1 MTNSYQSTAFRSSAR
16 PVDTFVAPP
25 SVQPKTGIEQLAEA
39 LQSINP
45 NIQSFLETRIKKE
58 VEKEEAEG
66 TELAIEDAAK
76 NFKDISRGVKKTDGE
91 DAARRLIGGS
101 IFADRAYQRTKA
113 EILGNNLKSTLSN
126 SYATTQ
132 VDGKSLNT
140 FSLQSPQFQTWLE
153 GERTKVIDQL
163 GDINPTYV
171 NKYFLPKLADAT
183 STVTSSHIEQHQEY
197 NLEKL
202 KNLAVPLVKGLIV
215 SDDEE
220 DQTLITTFEESM
232 NNLGLVTKDRS
243 DLNKTIVGV
252 LLDQAE
258 AVGLSGDG
266 DIEAAEDILDIALK
280 FPYGVDGKLN
290 LTAHPD
296 YQGKVNTLKK
306 QINDF
311 AFTQEKRR
319 QIQKERDKNDDIV
332 NTIGRF
338 AETGNANLIT
348 ELQKRYVLDATKI
361 GTAAV
366 ALDGNTRERSA
377 QIETRII
384 NDGFASKA
392 DAATAALGWYLDE
405 RTPKTQ
411 ANRTRLSQLLGVAN
425 GSENGDFSN
434 LNKMLSELNSQLK
447 GEFSGSGFIIG
458 ETGQLNDKGSSAVN
472 DIFNAAKL
480 ESIRYILGEGKGV
493 DPLTEIEKLEEIKQ
507 NAIEKA
513 RKKANPFKDLINN
526 NNLQPNNE
534 KKEQN
539 LDDIQGDFEAG
550 AATEVT
556 DEEARR
562 IIEAEDAEENNIFT
576 VKRGDTLT
584 SIATQTGVSIP
595 NLIKLNN
602 IKDPNNIQVGD
613 NLILKETEAKT
624 TEATNK
630 TTTTPTITQSSKQQ
644 SIVTAANELG
654 IKPED
659 LASVISQ
666 ETMGTFNH
674 QIKGGEGGNYKG
686 LIQFGIPERKK
697 YGYRDDMTFEEQITG
712 PVVRYLKDRGVKP
725 GHGVKEIYAA
735 ILTGNVSTLESDG
748 LTRTDSFGTSVES
761 ALPELS
767 QGGSH
772 YNNALDFL
780 AEQGKFKQKS

>member
-1 MTNSYQSTAFRSSAR
+1 MTSSFQSTAFQSSAR
-16 PVDTFVAPP
+16 PVDTFVRPP
-25 SVQPKTGIEQLAEA
+25 SVQPKSDIEQLAEA

-45 NIQSFLETRIKKE
+45 AIQSFIGSRIEKA

-132 VDGKSLNT
+132 VDGRSLNA
-140 FSLQSPQFQTWLE
+140 FSLESPQFQTWLE
-153 GERTKVIDQL
+153 GERTKVVDQL

-171 NKYFLPKLADAT
+171 NKYFLPKLSDAT
-183 STVTSSHIEQHQEY
+183 ANITSSHIEQHQEY

-306 QINDF
+306 QINDYMD
-311 AFTQEKRR
+311 TQETRRKRE
-319 QIQKERDKNDDIV
+319 KERLKQEDIV
-332 NTIGRF
+332 NTFKTF
-338 AETGNANLIT
+338 AETGNASLIT
-348 ELQKRYVLDATKI
+348 NLQKKYPLEAPKI
-361 GTAAV
+361 GNAGV

-377 QIETRII
+377 QLETRII
-384 NDGFASKA
+384 SDGFESKK
-392 DAATAALGWYLDE
+392 DAATAAYNWYADV

-425 GSENGDFSN
+425 GSENGDFNN

-447 GEFSGSGFIIG
+447 GEFSGSVFIIG
-458 ETGQLNDKGSSAVN
+458 TTGQLNDKGSSAVN
-472 DIFNAAKL
+472 DLFNEAKL

-493 DPLTEIEKLEEIKQ
+493 DPLTEIEKLEQIKEKF
-507 NAIEKA
+507 IKKA
-513 RKKANPFKDLINN
+513 RKKANPFEDLNN
-526 NNLQPNNE
+526 NDNLQPNNE
-534 KKEQN
+534 KKEQD
-539 LDDIQGDFEAG
+539 LSDIEGDFEAG

-562 IIEAEDAEENNIFT
+562 IIEAED
-576 VKRGDTLT
+576 
-584 SIATQTGVSIP
+584 
-595 NLIKLNN
+595 
-602 IKDPNNIQVGD
+602 
-613 NLILKETEAKT
+613 KEQKSVLDEID
-624 TEATNK
+624 
-630 TTTTPTITQSSKQQ
+630 IT
-644 SIVTAANELG
+644 
-654 IKPED
+654 KPLEYNSLER
-659 LASVISQ
+659 LAV
-666 ETMGTFNH
+666 
-674 QIKGGEGGNYKG
+674 EGGFTPEQAKIMAAIALAESSGRARALNDNTDTGDLSYGLWQINMIDYPTYKLG
-686 LIQFGIPERKK
+686 EERRKQMK
-697 YGYRDDMTFEEQITG
+697 
-712 PVVRYLKDRGVKP
+712 LKDNDELYDPAVNVR
-725 GHGVKEIYAA
+725 AA
-735 ILTGNVSTLESDG
+735 KMIFDQQGYDAW
-748 LTRTDSFGTSVES
+748 SVYKS
-761 ALPELS
+761 GAYKKFLPKT
-767 QGGSH
+767 
-772 YNNALDFL
+772 N
-780 AEQGKFKQKS
+780 

>member
-1 MTNSYQSTAFRSSAR
+1 MTNSFQSTAFQPQAS
-16 PVDTFVAPP
+16 PVDTFVQPV
-25 SVQPKTGIEQLAEA
+25 SVQPKSGIEQLAET
-39 LQSINP
+39 LKSINP
-45 NIQSFLETRIKKE
+45 AIQSFLETRIDQAVKE
-58 VEKEEAEG
+58 EEAEG

-132 VDGKSLNT
+132 VDGKSLNS

-153 GERTKVIDQL
+153 GEKTRVVDQL
-163 GDINPTYV
+163 SDINPTYV
-171 NKYFLPKLADAT
+171 NKYFLPKLAEAT
-183 STVTSSHIEQHQEY
+183 TTVTSSHIEQHQEY
-197 NLEKL
+197 NLERL

-338 AETGNANLIT
+338 AETGDANLIT
-348 ELQKRYVLDATKI
+348 ELQKRYVLDAAKI

-447 GEFSGSGFIIG
+447 GEFSGALFITG
-458 ETGQLNDKGSSAVN
+458 TTGQLNDKGSSAVN
-472 DIFNAAKL
+472 DLFNAAKL

-507 NAIEKA
+507 KAIKKA
-513 RKKANPFKDLINN
+513 RDQVNLVTPKSGVTEGGENEGQDLS
-526 NNLQPNNE
+526 
-534 KKEQN
+534 
-539 LDDIQGDFEAG
+539 DIEGDFEAG

-595 NLIKLNN
+595 NLIKLNK

-624 TEATNK
+624 TEATTK

-654 IKPED
+654 IKPKD

-674 QIKGGEGGNYKG
+674 QITGGEGGNYKG

-735 ILTGNVSTLESDG
+735 ILTGNVSTLQRDG

>member
-1 MTNSYQSTAFRSSAR
+1 MTSSFQSTAFQSSAR
-16 PVDTFVAPP
+16 PVDTFVRPP

-45 NIQSFLETRIKKE
+45 NIQSFLETRIKTE

-76 NFKDISRGVKKTDGE
+76 NFKNISRGIKKTDGE

-101 IFADRAYQRTKA
+101 IFADRAYQKTKA

-132 VDGKSLNT
+132 VDGRSLNS
-140 FSLQSPQFQTWLE
+140 FSLESPQFQTWLE
-153 GERTKVIDQL
+153 GERTKVVDQL

-258 AVGLSGDG
+258 AAGLSGNG
-266 DIEAAEDILDIALK
+266 DIEAAENILDIALK

-338 AETGNANLIT
+338 AETGDANLIT
-348 ELQKRYVLDATKI
+348 ELQKRYVLDAAKI

-447 GEFSGSGFIIG
+447 GEFSGALFITG
-458 ETGQLNDKGSSAVN
+458 TTGQLNDKGSSAVN
-472 DIFNAAKL
+472 DLFNAAKL

-507 NAIEKA
+507 KAIKKA
-513 RKKANPFKDLINN
+513 RDQVNLVTPKSGVTEGGENERQDLS
-526 NNLQPNNE
+526 
-534 KKEQN
+534 
-539 LDDIQGDFEAG
+539 DIEGDFEAG

-556 DEEARR
+556 DEEAKR

-697 YGYRDDMTFEEQITG
+697 YGYKDDMTFEEQVTG

-735 ILTGNVSTLESDG
+735 ILTGNVSTLQSDG

-780 AEQGKFKQKS
+780 AEQGKFQQKS

>member
-1 MTNSYQSTAFRSSAR
+1 MTSSYQSTAFQSSAR
-16 PVDTFVAPP
+16 PVDIFVRPP
-25 SVQPKTGIEQLAEA
+25 SVQPKSDIEQLAEA

-45 NIQSFLETRIKKE
+45 AIQSFIGSRIEKA

-76 NFKDISRGVKKTDGE
+76 NFKNISRGIKKTDGE

-132 VDGKSLNT
+132 VDGRSLNA
-140 FSLQSPQFQTWLE
+140 FSLESPQFQTWLE
-153 GERTKVIDQL
+153 GERTKVVDQL

-338 AETGNANLIT
+338 AETGDANLIT
-348 ELQKRYVLDATKI
+348 ELQKRYVLDAAKI

-377 QIETRII
+377 QIETRIV

-447 GEFSGSGFIIG
+447 GEFSGALFITG
-458 ETGQLNDKGSSAVN
+458 TTGQLNDKGSSAVN

-493 DPLTEIEKLEEIKQ
+493 DPLTEIERLEEIKQ
-507 NAIEKA
+507 KAIKKA
-513 RKKANPFKDLINN
+513 RDQV
-526 NNLQPNNE
+526 NLVTPKSGVTEGGKVN
-534 KKEQN
+534 EQN
-539 LDDIQGDFEAG
+539 LSDIEGDFEAG

-556 DEEARR
+556 DEEAKR
-562 IIEAEDAEENNIFT
+562 IIEAED
-576 VKRGDTLT
+576 
-584 SIATQTGVSIP
+584 
-595 NLIKLNN
+595 
-602 IKDPNNIQVGD
+602 
-613 NLILKETEAKT
+613 KEQKSVLDEID
-624 TEATNK
+624 
-630 TTTTPTITQSSKQQ
+630 IT
-644 SIVTAANELG
+644 
-654 IKPED
+654 KPLEYNSLER
-659 LASVISQ
+659 LAV
-666 ETMGTFNH
+666 
-674 QIKGGEGGNYKG
+674 EGGFTPEQAKIMAAIALAESSGRARALNDNTDTGDLSYGLWQINMIDYPTYKLG
-686 LIQFGIPERKK
+686 EERRRQMK
-697 YGYRDDMTFEEQITG
+697 
-712 PVVRYLKDRGVKP
+712 LKDNDELYDPAVNVR
-725 GHGVKEIYAA
+725 AA
-735 ILTGNVSTLESDG
+735 KMIFDQQGYDAW
-748 LTRTDSFGTSVES
+748 SVYKS
-761 ALPELS
+761 GAYKKFLPKT
-767 QGGSH
+767 
-772 YNNALDFL
+772 N
-780 AEQGKFKQKS
+780 

>member
-1 MTNSYQSTAFRSSAR
+1 MTNSFQSTAFQPQAS
-16 PVDTFVAPP
+16 PVDTFVQPV
-25 SVQPKTGIEQLAEA
+25 SVQPKSGIEQLAET
-39 LQSINP
+39 LKSINP
-45 NIQSFLETRIKKE
+45 AIQSFLETRIDQAVKE
-58 VEKEEAEG
+58 EEAEG

-132 VDGKSLNT
+132 VDGKSLNS

-153 GERTKVIDQL
+153 GEKTRVVDQL
-163 GDINPTYV
+163 SDINPTYV
-171 NKYFLPKLADAT
+171 NKYFLPKLAEAT
-183 STVTSSHIEQHQEY
+183 TTVTSSHIEQHQEY
-197 NLEKL
+197 NLERL

-243 DLNKTIVGV
+243 NLNKTIVGV

-266 DIEAAEDILDIALK
+266 DIEGAENILDIALK

-338 AETGNANLIT
+338 AETGDASLIT
-348 ELQKRYVLDATKI
+348 NLQKKYPLEASKI
-361 GTAAV
+361 GNAAV

-447 GEFSGSGFIIG
+447 GEFSGALFITG
-458 ETGQLNDKGSSAVN
+458 TTGQLNDKGSSAVN
-472 DIFNAAKL
+472 DLFNAAKL

-507 NAIEKA
+507 KAIKKA
-513 RKKANPFKDLINN
+513 RDQV
-526 NNLQPNNE
+526 NLVTPKSGVTEVGENE
-534 KKEQN
+534 GQN
-539 LDDIQGDFEAG
+539 LSDIEGDFEAG

-595 NLIKLNN
+595 NLIKLNK

-624 TEATNK
+624 TEATTK

-654 IKPED
+654 IKPKD

-674 QIKGGEGGNYKG
+674 QITGGEGGNYKG

-735 ILTGNVSTLESDG
+735 ILTGNVSTLQSDG

-772 YNNALDFL
+772 YKNALDFL
-780 AEQGKFKQKS
+780 AEQGKFQQKS

>member
-101 IFADRAYQRTKA
+101 IFADRAYQKTKA

-132 VDGKSLNT
+132 VDGRSLNA
-140 FSLQSPQFQTWLE
+140 FSLESPQFQTWLE
-153 GERTKVIDQL
+153 GERTKVVDQL

-258 AVGLSGDG
+258 AAGLSGNG
-266 DIEAAEDILDIALK
+266 DIEAAEKILDIAKK

-296 YQGKVNTLKK
+296 YQGKVNDLKRSINNYIYEYENRKDVERKRIQREDTINQLK
-306 QINDF
+306 Q
-311 AFTQEKRR
+311 
-319 QIQKERDKNDDIV
+319 
-332 NTIGRF
+332 F
-338 AETGNANLIT
+338 AETGNAQIISDLI
-348 ELQKRYVLDATKI
+348 KKYPLDATKI
-361 GTAAV
+361 STSGV
-366 ALDGNTRERSA
+366 AIDGNTLERSA
-377 QIETRII
+377 LVEFGMI
-384 NDGFASKA
+384 NGNYESSKEASI
-392 DAATAALGWYLDE
+392 AALQWYQDS
-405 RTPKTQ
+405 RTPKTVQ
-411 ANRTRLSQLLGVAN
+411 NRNRLTQLLGTAESV
-425 GSENGDFSN
+425 ERGDYTEI
-434 LNKMLSELNSQLK
+434 NKGLTELLGQLK
-447 GEFSGSGFIIG
+447 GEFSSSDFIVG
-458 ETGQLNDKGSSAVN
+458 ATGQLNDNGSRKVTDFYN
-472 DIFNAAKL
+472 KAKL
-480 ESIRYILGEGKGV
+480 ELYQYRLSEEGKAANT
-493 DPLTEIEKLEEIKQ
+493 LQIIEK
-507 NAIEKA
+507 IEAVKSKYIEQA
-513 RKKANPFKDLINN
+513 RKLNPGMNIESGVNDEGKI
-526 NNLQPNNE
+526 

-539 LDDIQGDFEAG
+539 IDDIQGDVEPG

-562 IIEAEDAEENNIFT
+562 IIEAEDKEEKSVLDEIDITKPLEYN
-576 VKRGDTLT
+576 TL
-584 SIATQTGVSIP
+584 
-595 NLIKLNN
+595 
-602 IKDPNNIQVGD
+602 
-613 NLILKETEAKT
+613 ER
-624 TEATNK
+624 
-630 TTTTPTITQSSKQQ
+630 
-644 SIVTAANELG
+644 
-654 IKPED
+654 
-659 LASVISQ
+659 LAV
-666 ETMGTFNH
+666 
-674 QIKGGEGGNYKG
+674 EGGFTPEQAKIMAAIALAESSGRARALNDNTDTGDLSYGLWQINMIDYPTYKLG
-686 LIQFGIPERKK
+686 EERRKQMK
-697 YGYRDDMTFEEQITG
+697 
-712 PVVRYLKDRGVKP
+712 LKDNDELYDPAVNVR
-725 GHGVKEIYAA
+725 AA
-735 ILTGNVSTLESDG
+735 KMIFDQQGYDAW
-748 LTRTDSFGTSVES
+748 SVYKS
-761 ALPELS
+761 GAYKKFLPKT
-767 QGGSH
+767 
-772 YNNALDFL
+772 N
-780 AEQGKFKQKS
+780 

>member
-1 MTNSYQSTAFRSSAR
+1 MTSSYQSTAFQSSAK
-16 PVDTFVAPP
+16 PVDTFVRPP

-45 NIQSFLETRIKKE
+45 NIQSFLETRIKTE

-132 VDGKSLNT
+132 VDGRSLNA
-140 FSLQSPQFQTWLE
+140 FSLESPQFQTWLE
-153 GERTKVIDQL
+153 GERTRVVDQL
-163 GDINPTYV
+163 GDINSTYV
-171 NKYFLPKLADAT
+171 NKYFLPKLAEAT

-215 SDDEE
+215 SDDET
-220 DQTLITTFEESM
+220 DLQLISNFEQSM
-232 NNLGLVTKDRS
+232 NDLGLVTKDRS

-258 AVGLSGDG
+258 LAGLSGNG
-266 DIEAAEDILDIALK
+266 DIDETEKILKIAEK

-306 QINDF
+306 QINDYM
-311 AFTQEKRR
+311 FTQERRR

-338 AETGNANLIT
+338 AETGDASLIT
-348 ELQKRYVLDATKI
+348 NLQKKYPLEAPKI
-361 GTAAV
+361 GNASV

-377 QIETRII
+377 QLETRII
-384 NDGFASKA
+384 SDGFESKK
-392 DAATAALGWYLDE
+392 DAATAAYNWYADV

-425 GSENGDFSN
+425 GSENGDFNN

-447 GEFSGSGFIIG
+447 GELSDATFIVG
-458 ETGQLNDKGSSAVN
+458 TTGQLNDKGSSAVN
-472 DIFNAAKL
+472 DLFNAAKL
-480 ESIRYILGEGKGV
+480 ESVRYILGEGKGV
-493 DPLTEIEKLEEIKQ
+493 DPLTEIEKLEQIKEKF
-507 NAIEKA
+507 IKKA
-513 RKKANPFKDLINN
+513 RDKV
-526 NNLQPNNE
+526 NLLKPKSGVTEGE
-534 KKEQN
+534 KKKGQD
-539 LDDIQGDFEAG
+539 LSDIEGDFEAG
-550 AATEVT
+550 AVTEVT

-562 IIEAEDAEENNIFT
+562 IIEAED
-576 VKRGDTLT
+576 
-584 SIATQTGVSIP
+584 
-595 NLIKLNN
+595 
-602 IKDPNNIQVGD
+602 
-613 NLILKETEAKT
+613 KEQNSVLDEID
-624 TEATNK
+624 
-630 TTTTPTITQSSKQQ
+630 IT
-644 SIVTAANELG
+644 
-654 IKPED
+654 KPLEYNSLER
-659 LASVISQ
+659 LAV
-666 ETMGTFNH
+666 
-674 QIKGGEGGNYKG
+674 EGGFTPEQAKIMAAIALAESSGRARALNDNTDTGDLSYGLWQINMIDYPTYKLG
-686 LIQFGIPERKK
+686 EERRKQMK
-697 YGYRDDMTFEEQITG
+697 
-712 PVVRYLKDRGVKP
+712 LKDNDELYDPAVNVR
-725 GHGVKEIYAA
+725 AA
-735 ILTGNVSTLESDG
+735 KMIFDQQGYDAW
-748 LTRTDSFGTSVES
+748 SVYKS
-761 ALPELS
+761 GAYKKFLPKT
-767 QGGSH
+767 
-772 YNNALDFL
+772 N
-780 AEQGKFKQKS
+780 

>member
-1 MTNSYQSTAFRSSAR
+1 MTNSFQSTAFQPQAS
-16 PVDTFVAPP
+16 PVDTFVQPV
-25 SVQPKTGIEQLAEA
+25 SVQPKSGIEQLAET
-39 LQSINP
+39 LKSINP
-45 NIQSFLETRIKKE
+45 AIQSFLETRIDQAVKE
-58 VEKEEAEG
+58 EEAEG

-132 VDGKSLNT
+132 VDGKSLNS

-153 GERTKVIDQL
+153 GEKTRVVDQL
-163 GDINPTYV
+163 SDINPTYV
-171 NKYFLPKLADAT
+171 NKYFLPKLAEAT
-183 STVTSSHIEQHQEY
+183 TTVTSSHIEQHQEY
-197 NLEKL
+197 NLERL

-338 AETGNANLIT
+338 AETGDANLIT
-348 ELQKRYVLDATKI
+348 ELQKRYVLDAAKI

-447 GEFSGSGFIIG
+447 GEFSGSLFITG
-458 ETGQLNDKGSSAVN
+458 TTGQLNDKGSSAVN
-472 DIFNAAKL
+472 DLFNAAKL

-507 NAIEKA
+507 KAIKKA
-513 RKKANPFKDLINN
+513 RDQVNLVTPKSGVTEGGENEGQDLS
-526 NNLQPNNE
+526 
-534 KKEQN
+534 
-539 LDDIQGDFEAG
+539 DIEGDFEAG

-562 IIEAEDAEENNIFT
+562 IIEAEDAEEGNNIFT

-595 NLIKLNN
+595 NLIKLNK

-624 TEATNK
+624 TEATTK

-654 IKPED
+654 IKPKD

-674 QIKGGEGGNYKG
+674 QITGGEGGNYKG

-735 ILTGNVSTLESDG
+735 ILTGNVSTLQRDG

>member
-1 MTNSYQSTAFRSSAR
+1 MTNSFQSTAFQPQAS
-16 PVDTFVAPP
+16 PVDTFVQPV
-25 SVQPKTGIEQLAEA
+25 SVQPKSGIEQLAET
-39 LQSINP
+39 LKSINP
-45 NIQSFLETRIKKE
+45 AIQSFLETRIDQAVKE
-58 VEKEEAEG
+58 EEAEG

-132 VDGKSLNT
+132 VDGKSLNS

-153 GERTKVIDQL
+153 GEKTRVVDQL
-163 GDINPTYV
+163 SDINPTYV
-171 NKYFLPKLADAT
+171 NKYFLPKLAEAT
-183 STVTSSHIEQHQEY
+183 TTVTSSHIEQHQEY
-197 NLEKL
+197 NLERL

-215 SDDEE
+215 SDDET
-220 DQTLITTFEESM
+220 DLQLISNFEQSM
-232 NNLGLVTKDRS
+232 NDLGLVTKDRS

-266 DIEAAEDILDIALK
+266 DIEGAENILNIALK

-311 AFTQEKRR
+311 MATQEKRR
-319 QIQKERDKNDDIV
+319 KIEKERLKEEDIV
-332 NTIGRF
+332 NTFKTF
-338 AETGNANLIT
+338 AETGDASLIT
-348 ELQKRYVLDATKI
+348 NLQKKYPLEASKI
-361 GTAAV
+361 GNAGV
-366 ALDGNTRERSA
+366 ALDGNTREKSA
-377 QIETRII
+377 QLETRII
-384 NDGFASKA
+384 GNGFESKK
-392 DAATAALGWYLDE
+392 DAANAALSWYLDE
-405 RTPKTQ
+405 STPKTQ

-425 GSENGDFSN
+425 SSENGDYTEI
-434 LNKMLSELNSQLK
+434 NKGLAELNSQLK
-447 GEFSGSGFIIG
+447 GEFSGALFIVG
-458 ETGQLNDKGSSAVN
+458 TTGQLNDKGSSAVN
-472 DIFNAAKL
+472 DLFNAAKL
-480 ESIRYILGEGKGV
+480 ELYTYILGPEGREA
-493 DPLTEIEKLEEIKQ
+493 DTLTVIKKIEEIKGTYLK
-507 NAIEKA
+507 KA
-513 RKKANPFKDLINN
+513 REQV
-526 NNLQPNNE
+526 NLVTPKSGVTEGGKVN
-534 KKEQN
+534 EQN
-539 LDDIQGDFEAG
+539 IDDIQGDAG
-550 AATEVT
+550 FISEVT
-556 DEEARR
+556 DEEAKQ
-562 IIEAEDAEENNIFT
+562 IIEKEDAEEGNNIFT

-613 NLILKETEAKT
+613 NLILKETETKT
-624 TEATNK
+624 TEATTK

-644 SIVTAANELG
+644 AIVTAANELG
-654 IKPED
+654 VKPED

-674 QIKGGEGGNYKG
+674 QIQGGEGGNYKG

-735 ILTGNVSTLESDG
+735 ILTGNVSTLQRDG

-780 AEQGKFKQKS
+780 AEQGKFQQKS

>member
-1 MTNSYQSTAFRSSAR
+1 MTNSFQSTAFQPQAS
-16 PVDTFVAPP
+16 PVDTFVQPV
-25 SVQPKTGIEQLAEA
+25 SVQPKSGIEQLAET
-39 LQSINP
+39 LKSINP
-45 NIQSFLETRIKKE
+45 AIQSFLETRIDQAVKE
-58 VEKEEAEG
+58 EEAEG

-113 EILGNNLKSTLSN
+113 EILGNNIKSTLSN

-132 VDGKSLNT
+132 IDGKSLNS

-153 GERTKVIDQL
+153 GEKTRVVDQL
-163 GDINPTYV
+163 SDINPTYV
-171 NKYFLPKLADAT
+171 NKYFLPKLAEAT
-183 STVTSSHIEQHQEY
+183 TTVTSSHIEQHQEY
-197 NLEKL
+197 NLERL

-220 DQTLITTFEESM
+220 DQNLITTFEESM

-252 LLDQAE
+252 LIDQAE

-266 DIEAAEDILDIALK
+266 DIEAAENILDIALK

-296 YQGKVNTLKK
+296 YQGKVNKIKK
-306 QINDF
+306 QINDHI
-311 AFTQEKRR
+311 FTQETRR
-319 QIQKERDKNDDIV
+319 QKQKERDKNDDIV

-338 AETGNANLIT
+338 AETGDASLIT
-348 ELQKRYVLDATKI
+348 NLQKKYPLEASKI
-361 GTAAV
+361 GNAGV

-377 QIETRII
+377 QLEARII
-384 NDGFASKA
+384 SDGFASKK
-392 DAATAALGWYLDE
+392 DAATAALNWYFDE

-425 GSENGDFSN
+425 GSENGDFNN

-493 DPLTEIEKLEEIKQ
+493 DPLTEIERLEEIKQ

-534 KKEQN
+534 NKEQN
-539 LDDIQGDFEAG
+539 LSDIEGDAGFISEA
-550 AATEVT
+550 T
-556 DEEARR
+556 DEEAKR
-562 IIEAEDAEENNIFT
+562 IIEKEDAEENNIFT

-613 NLILKETEAKT
+613 KLVLKETEAKT
-624 TEATNK
+624 TEATTE

-644 SIVTAANELG
+644 AIVTAANELG

-686 LIQFGIPERKK
+686 LIQFGIPERKT

-735 ILTGNVSTLESDG
+735 ILTGNVSTLQRDG

>member
-1 MTNSYQSTAFRSSAR
+1 MTNSFQSTAFQPQAS
-16 PVDTFVAPP
+16 PVDTFVQPV
-25 SVQPKTGIEQLAEA
+25 SVQPKSGIEQLAET
-39 LQSINP
+39 LKSINP
-45 NIQSFLETRIKKE
+45 AIQSFLETRIDQAVKE
-58 VEKEEAEG
+58 EEAEG

-76 NFKDISRGVKKTDGE
+76 NFKNISRGIKKTDGE

-101 IFADRAYQRTKA
+101 IFADRAYQKTKA

-132 VDGKSLNT
+132 VDGRSLNS
-140 FSLQSPQFQTWLE
+140 FSLESPQFQTWLE
-153 GERTKVIDQL
+153 GERTKVVDQL

-258 AVGLSGDG
+258 AAGLSGDG

-338 AETGNANLIT
+338 AETGDANLIT
-348 ELQKRYVLDATKI
+348 ELQKRYVLDAAKI

-384 NDGFASKA
+384 NDGFDSKA
-392 DAATAALGWYLDE
+392 DAATAALNWYLDE

-425 GSENGDFSN
+425 SSENGDYTEI
-434 LNKMLSELNSQLK
+434 NKGLAELNSQLK
-447 GEFSGSGFIIG
+447 GEFSGALFIVG
-458 ETGQLNDKGSSAVN
+458 TTGQLNDKGSSAVN
-472 DIFNAAKL
+472 DLFNAAKL
-480 ESIRYILGEGKGV
+480 ELYTYILGPEGREA
-493 DPLTEIEKLEEIKQ
+493 DTLTVIKKIEEIKGTYLK
-507 NAIEKA
+507 KA
-513 RKKANPFKDLINN
+513 REQV
-526 NNLQPNNE
+526 NLVTPKSGVTEGGKVN
-534 KKEQN
+534 EQN
-539 LDDIQGDFEAG
+539 IDDIQGDFEPG
-550 AATEVT
+550 AFTEVT

-562 IIEAEDAEENNIFT
+562 IIEAEDANQYLVQE
-576 VKRGDTLT
+576 GDTLT
-584 SIATQTGVSIP
+584 SIAEDLGTTVQKI
-595 NLIKLNN
+595 LEANN
-602 IKDPNNIQVGD
+602 ITNEDLINIGQQLNIPEINIEQPDINYSDDTRV
-613 NLILKETEAKT
+613 
-624 TEATNK
+624 
-630 TTTTPTITQSSKQQ
+630 Q
-644 SIVTAANELG
+644 SIVKSAKQLG
-654 IKPED
+654 ISPVD
-659 LASVISQ
+659 LAAVIAQESSFRPSVVS
-666 ETMGTFNH
+666 TDKATGKKYT
-674 QIKGGEGGNYKG
+674 G
-686 LIQFGIPERKK
+686 LIQFGPYEIAK
-697 YGYRDDMTFEEQITG
+697 YKIKSDMTFEEQMAAVTSF
-712 PVVRYLKDRGVKP
+712 LKDRGVQP
-725 GHGVKEIYAA
+725 GHGPKEIYAA
-735 ILTGNVSTLESDG
+735 IFTGNVSNLDRG
-748 LTRTDSFGTSVES
+748 GADWPDSNGTTVNK
-761 ALPELS
+761 ALPNLLE
-767 QGGSH
+767 GGSK
-772 YNNALDFL
+772 YKMGIDFL
-780 AEQGKFKQKS
+780 QQTGTYAPKTN